1 MQHFLFIFVAESR
14 CFDYVIIQ
22 ILPGGG
28 TGICMIKI
36 FEYFD
41 YRQLLKDFYEHEK
54 KSKPWFSYRYISAKV
69 NLNPGYIVKV
79 FQGRI
84 HLGVKNIGP
93 FADLMNLEEKE
104 REYFSELVY
113 FGRAKNQNEIEQR
126 FERLQ
131 SIKGIRFR
139 TIADSK
145 SDFFAQWY
153 HMSVRS
159 LISICP
165 FDGKNYRALASMLS
179 PKITA
184 QEART
189 SVRLLEKLGM
199 IVRGEDGIYRV
210 TEQFISTGDHWTS
223 AVIRNYQ
230 KKNIELSIAAL
241 ENHPKELRDISSVTM
256 TIPLK
261 NIAVVRERVRQF
273 RQELLLMS
281 QDSTIDDAVVQL
293 NIQMFPVAF
302 CERRKE

>member
-1 MQHFLFIFVAESR
+1 MVN
-14 CFDYVIIQ
+14 
-22 ILPGGG
+22 
-28 TGICMIKI
+28 I

-41 YRQLLKDFYEHEK
+41 YRYFLKDFYEQEK
-54 KSKPWFSYRYISAKV
+54 KSKPWFSYRYISSKV

-79 FQGRI
+79 FQGKI
-84 HLGVKNIGP
+84 HLGLKNVQA
-93 FADLMNLEEKE
+93 FADLMTLEEKE
-104 REYFSELVY
+104 RNYFTELVL

-145 SDFFAQWY
+145 SDFFAQWH
-153 HMSVRS
+153 HMAVRS
-159 LISICP
+159 LLSIYP
-165 FDGKNYRALASMLS
+165 FEGKNYRALASMLS

-184 QEART
+184 KEARA
-189 SVRLLEKLGM
+189 SVRLLEKLKM

-230 KKNIELSIAAL
+230 KKNIELSAAAL
-241 ENHPKELRDISSVTM
+241 EHHPKELRDISSVTM
-256 TIPLK
+256 TFPIKDIDL
-261 NIAVVRERVRQF
+261 IRERVRQF

-281 QDSTIDDAVVQL
+281 QDSKSDDAVMQL
-293 NIQMFPVAF
+293 NIQLFPVAF
-302 CERRKE
+302 CEKRER